1 MNGTYYPNPTF
12 PNNMNGY
19 DNSMEEVSSN
29 QVDNDE
35 QSYIENILRMNK
47 GKKCKVFASFP
58 DSTEWRDRIYDGII
72 EQAGKDHLVMS
83 SPETGDWYLIPLIY
97 FNWVEFEEPIN
108 YIKTLQKNILSF
120 FFHLQSL

>member
-29 QVDNDE
+29 QVNNDE

-72 EQAGKDHLVMS
+72 EQAGKDHLVIP

-108 YIKTLQKNILSF
+108 YIKTF
-120 FFHLQSL
+120 

>member
-19 DNSMEEVSSN
+19 DDSMEEVSSN
-29 QVDNDE
+29 QVNNDE

-83 SPETGDWYLIPLIY
+83 STETGDWYLIPLIY

-108 YIKTLQKNILSF
+108 YIKTF
-120 FFHLQSL
+120 

>member
-29 QVDNDE
+29 QVNNDE

-72 EQAGKDHLVMS
+72 EQAGKDHLVIS
-83 SPETGDWYLIPLIY
+83 SPETGDWYLIPLIN

-108 YIKTLQKNILSF
+108 YIKTF
-120 FFHLQSL
+120 

>member
-29 QVDNDE
+29 QVNNDE

-58 DSTEWRDRIYDGII
+58 DKIGR
-72 EQAGKDHLVMS
+72 AHV
-83 SPETGDWYLIPLIY
+83 
-97 FNWVEFEEPIN
+97 
-108 YIKTLQKNILSF
+108 
-120 FFHLQSL
+120 